1 MKSRPKTIRTAFYAL
16 FYVILL
22 AASLG
27 TLMAEGDLSLGRRP
41 WRNLFHTAK
50 EMSVPSFLNVWLG
63 DPAYTYRNEEG
74 DVLRTENQQLVEKE
88 FLKSLVRA
96 VWHTLRI
103 ATIGSFLA
111 AFLGLIPGFLT
122 ARNMQTPRPLSL
134 FMKLLLDLS
143 RSIHTL
149 VFGLIFVGIFGLGSM
164 AGILAIAAH
173 SLGTYGK
180 LYAEALETL
189 DMQAIDAVRSVGARP
204 MQVFFSAV
212 VPGVLPQYI
221 SINLYIWEFNVR
233 DSTILGLVGAGGI
246 GLLLTEATALFQW
259 GRLTTILLV
268 IVLMVSLFDS
278 ISRKIRKDLL

>member
-1 MKSRPKTIRTAFYAL
+1 MAFYAL
-16 FYVILL
+16 CYVMLL
-22 AASLG
+22 GAALGSL
-27 TLMAEGDLSLGRRP
+27 LAEGDLSLGRQP
-41 WRNLFHTAK
+41 WRNFFHTVK
-50 EMSVPSFLNVWLG
+50 EMSTPSFVDVWLG
-63 DPAYTYRNEEG
+63 DQAFEFRNEEG
-74 DVLRTENQQLVEKE
+74 EVLRTENQRLVELE
-88 FLKSLVRA
+88 FLQSLFRA
-96 VWHTLRI
+96 AWHTLRI
-103 ATIGSFLA
+103 ATLGSFLGA
-111 AFLGLIPGFLT
+111 ILGVVPGFLT
-122 ARNMQTPRPLSL
+122 ARNMQAPRPLAL
-134 FMKLLLDLS
+134 LMKLGLDLS

-173 SLGTYGK
+173 SLGSYGK
-180 LYAEALETL
+180 LYAEALEAL

-204 MQVFFSAV
+204 MQVFFAAV

-246 GLLLTEATALFQW
+246 GLLLSEATALFQW

-268 IVLMVSLFDS
+268 IVIMVSLFDS